1 MTPPLAPGTEPTVI
15 FGACEAACD
24 AAGLDVVDERTSK
37 LFVRYNGV
45 KNNGVKAAFKT
56 AGFRTVLNKASE
68 GYNAVW
74 NGCLKNEDL
83 KRVNRYQ
90 RVNHFPGT
98 WEVGRKDRLSRN
110 IGKARRR
117 TQGSDDFDIHPRS
130 FVLPADSDDW
140 RIECDR
146 YPDGLYIIKPPA
158 SSRGRGIKMMRR
170 PSDIKPDKDYLIQ
183 RYIRD
188 PHLIDGYKYDIRVY
202 VAVTCLDPLRVYA
215 YREGL
220 VRLATE
226 RYTNDGVDLNKRCM
240 HLTNYSVNS
249 KKEAFTMGETA
260 EDDDVGFKWS
270 LSALRRHFDD
280 NGLDFESTWARMKD
294 VIVKTMIA
302 VESPMN
308 TKSKMFVPDRRIC
321 YEIFGFDIMLDSR
334 LTPWLIEVNT
344 GPSLSAPSKLDM
356 HVKHRML
363 ANLFNLVGVTPYDR
377 AKFKAIEAGK
387 RRARL
392 TGVPEPRS
400 DPRVGRATIDIASAK
415 VGSSSWR
422 GKPSGGGNPAAAA
435 NAFPKRKDVKAL
447 NGVCFDHFTT
457 AELPEV
463 IRESDA
469 ELGRAQEF
477 ERCFP
482 ASSPRLN
489 DKYMALFE
497 APRFDN
503 ALLVKWEAH
512 KHKLRRN
519 HARGAS
525 GRSLSSAGSSR
536 SGGSGGGRSLS
547 RQGRASTPTEF
558 GGGQHEALGGERY
571 VRGRAQPRTAAA
583 AAAGAPAP
591 DGGRAATVSA
601 VSSARGGVR
610 GGALRG
616 AQPQP
621 RGDSPARPFGA
632 VGRPGGSFARVG
644 AGVGAGVVDLDL
656 GASLAST
663 LTLGGA
669 RAGRPGRG
677 GDGGDGGGGG
687 VAFGSTRGGGK
698 GGLGKG
704 SGREKAPSFFVG
716 PPR

>member
-558 GGGQHEALGGERY
+558 GGGQHDALGGERY

-583 AAAGAPAP
+583 AAAGSTSSRPASSP
-591 DGGRAATVSA
+591 A
-601 VSSARGGVR
+601 SSAPV
-610 GGALRG
+610 
-616 AQPQP
+616 
-621 RGDSPARPFGA
+621 
-632 VGRPGGSFARVG
+632 
-644 AGVGAGVVDLDL
+644 
-656 GASLAST
+656 
-663 LTLGGA
+663 
-669 RAGRPGRG
+669 
-677 GDGGDGGGGG
+677 
-687 VAFGSTRGGGK
+687 STR
-698 GGLGKG
+698 
-704 SGREKAPSFFVG
+704 SSRTFTRRRRRRAPR
-716 PPR
+716 PRPR